1 MDFGDDEKGEQWQF
15 RHNTHVA
22 GLWQPNKKMR
32 DALKVLRDPW
42 HAYKQKNQFVSTC
55 IKKTLV
61 NSPNIVPS
69 VCSFSAFGGIRGGC
83 GFFSLLR
90 HLFAKHRYMRI
101 MSHSRRKKIN
111 SNRENKADL
120 REELNVVGSG
130 HGSFLGVSSSFFFL
144 YSLDQWRKNAH
155 KPNNSWFDDWA
166 VCVYDTNNVVEAGT
180 VSIRLKTRRKKL
192 SRAAHQKIG

>member
-90 HLFAKHRYMRI
+90 HKRNTDTWGSWVIQGGKKLTAIGRTKQIYAKSW
-101 MSHSRRKKIN
+101 MSW
-111 SNRENKADL
+111 A
-120 REELNVVGSG
+120 VGTV
-130 HGSFLGVSSSFFFL
+130 HFLACRPRFFFL